1 VVHRKKYRVSN
12 LLSDLKCPRNYSE
25 ALETLISLLVQGV
38 GELWPKID
46 PANGSA
52 PSVYFYIF
60 PNKIFLSISWLQIW
74 WDVVKQNT

>member
-1 VVHRKKYRVSN
+1 

-52 PSVYFYIF
+52 PSV
-60 PNKIFLSISWLQIW
+60 
-74 WDVVKQNT
+74 